1 MLCGPHATFLMD
13 SISTGLD
20 ASTTFDIMTAL
31 KVIQHVSDRNVG
43 GGS

>member
-31 KVIQHVSDRNVG
+31 KVINTFSRR
-43 GGS
+43 GS